1 MHYKRTSDDNVKTQ
15 KNGTNKRNR
24 IQNFDKPILL
34 TCTSRLKDT
43 VRGPAAEAAEEVTG
57 VTGPLLCGGV
67 VVFELLPKVP
77 TAGATSVIL
86 R

>member
-1 MHYKRTSDDNVKTQ
+1 MTTSKLK

-43 VRGPAAEAAEEVTG
+43 VRGPVAEAAEEVTG

-67 VVFELLPKVP
+67 VFELLPRVP